1 VTVDT
6 PSGVAAA
13 AEPEPELPPEPLAA
27 SVRRRFVRASAIG
40 SALAVVLFLWL
51 VTRGTFNLFEWQ
63 RVGEF
68 YDQQAHSLLHGH
80 LAVNADYLGIEAF
93 TVNGTSNIYQGPI
106 PAILRM
112 PIIAVAGGA
121 LDGRLTQ
128 LSMLVA
134 FAVAIVFAV
143 RLHWKARQALRGDA
157 PMTGGEAFL
166 VGLFTFALAGG
177 SSMLF
182 EASRAWVYH
191 EAAIWGAAF
200 ALASIDAMAGYVR
213 RPSVGRLT
221 WVAFFAA
228 CTLLTRASIGMGPVV
243 GLGLLFVGAVA
254 VRAARRWRR
263 PSAEGRRG
271 WWGLLTWLAPG
282 PPDTPDT
289 PDTPDAGEATK
300 TARATSPWLIAA
312 AGALPMAAYA
322 VVNYLKFER
331 LFSIPFYGQR
341 FSEIDPARQ
350 EFLRVNGGTMFGLKF
365 VPTTVLQYARPDA
378 IRFVGHFPFV
388 DFSSFPGPVIGN
400 VTFDLIDRSS
410 SVPTAMPLLTILTVI
425 GLFALFRPRAWH
437 GSSGLAS
444 LRVPM
449 IAAGAA
455 AVTIMPFGYIANRYL
470 TDFIPLLVLGG
481 ALGLHT
487 LMPHVT
493 GRDARGWAKGALAAI
508 VALAVIGTWFNL
520 GLALNYQRLWSY
532 NLPPQ
537 VVAGYLGLQNDLG
550 GLGKV
555 VRVGTGEPLP
565 DAIGKPGLIA
575 IVGDCDGLYLSDGL
589 PLNVVKTSPWN
600 AVEQTR
606 AAGHLDLDVTFPKRP
621 AGTRVPILTFGDSS
635 AILLAE
641 YTDDGR
647 ILLEYREPDR
657 DLVVRGLPRG
667 YEPGR
672 SYHLD
677 VRADPNL
684 DLMVVKRDDIVM
696 LDAFYDYDGNQYRV
710 GTNATTTDVAPTFP
724 GRVEHRPVSA
734 PLCHK
739 LLKDARAR

>member
-1 VTVDT
+1 MTVDT

-13 AEPEPELPPEPLAA
+13 AADETEPPEAPSVA

-40 SALAVVLFLWL
+40 AALAVLLFLWL

-80 LAVNADYLGIEAF
+80 LSVNADYLGIEAF

-106 PAILRM
+106 PAILRL
-112 PIIAVAGGA
+112 PIVAVAGGA

-134 FAVAIVFAV
+134 FVVAIVFAV
-143 RLHWKARQALRGDA
+143 RLHWKARQALRRDA

-200 ALASIDAMAGYVR
+200 ALASIDAMVGYVR
-213 RPSVGRLT
+213 RPSVGRLA

-254 VRAARRWRR
+254 VRAARRR
-263 PSAEGRRG
+263 PRPAARGRS
-271 WWGLLTWLAPG
+271 WWGLVTWLAPG
-282 PPDTPDT
+282 AAEAPDV
-289 PDTPDAGEATK
+289 PDAPDAPDAPPAG
-300 TARATSPWLIAA
+300 RATSPWVLA
-312 AGALPMAAYA
+312 AGAAIPLAAYA
-322 VVNYLKFER
+322 FVNYLKFER
-331 LFSIPFYGQR
+331 LFSIPFSGQR

-350 EFLRVNGGTMFGLKF
+350 EFLRINGGTMFGLQF
-365 VPTTVLQYARPDA
+365 VPTTVLQYIRPDA
-378 IRFVGHFPFV
+378 IRFTGHFPFV
-388 DFSSFPGPVIGN
+388 DFTSFPGPIIGN
-400 VTFDLIDRSS
+400 ATFDLIDRSS
-410 SVPTAMPLLTILTVI
+410 SVPTAMPLLTILTII
-425 GLFALFRPRAWH
+425 GLVALFRPRAWR
-437 GSSGLAS
+437 GSAGLAS

-449 IAAGAA
+449 LAAGAA

-487 LMPHVT
+487 LMPYVT
-493 GRDARGWAKGALAAI
+493 GRDARPWAKGALAGI

-532 NLPPQ
+532 NLHPP

-550 GLGKV
+550 GLGTV
-555 VRVGTGEPLP
+555 VQVGAGNPLP
-565 DAIGKPGLIA
+565 DAIGKPGLLA

-600 AVEQTR
+600 AVEQTQ
-606 AAGHLDLDVTFPKRP
+606 AAGHFDLDVTFPERP

-635 AILLAE
+635 GILFAE

-647 ILLEYREPDR
+647 VFLEYHEPDR

-667 YEPGR
+667 YEHGT

-684 DLMVVKRDDIVM
+684 DLMVVTRDDIVM
-696 LDAFYDYDGNQYRV
+696 LDAFYNYKGDDYRV
-710 GTNATTTDVAPTFP
+710 GTNTTTADVSEKFP
-724 GRVEHRPVSA
+724 GRIERRRVSA
-734 PLCHK
+734 PLCRK
-739 LLKDARAR
+739 LLRDAHAQ

>member
-13 AEPEPELPPEPLAA
+13 AEPELSGAPPAT

-40 SALAVVLFLWL
+40 GVLAVVLFLWL
-51 VTRGTFNLFEWQ
+51 LTRGTFNLFEWQ

-80 LAVNADYLGIEAF
+80 FSVNADYLGIEAF
-93 TVNGTSNIYQGPI
+93 TVNGTSNIYQGPV
-106 PAILRM
+106 PAILRL
-112 PIIAVAGGA
+112 PIVAVAGGS

-177 SSMLF
+177 SSLLF

-213 RPSVGRLT
+213 RPTLGRLA
-221 WVAFFAA
+221 WVVLFAA
-228 CTLLTRASIGMGPVV
+228 TTLLTRASIGMGPVV

-263 PSAEGRRG
+263 PTARGRS
-271 WWGLLTWLAPG
+271 WWGLVTWLAPA
-282 PPDTPDT
+282 PPDRTDSTDGTDT
-289 PDTPDAGEATK
+289 DGTDATER
-300 TARATSPWLIAA
+300 RATSPWILAA
-312 AGALPMAAYA
+312 AAAVPMAAYA
-322 VVNYLKFER
+322 VVNYIKFER
-331 LFSIPFYGQR
+331 LFSIPFSGQR
-341 FSEIDPARQ
+341 FSQIDPDRQ
-350 EFLRVNGGTMFGLKF
+350 AFLKANGGTMFGLKF

-425 GLFALFRPRAWH
+425 GLIALFRPRAWR
-437 GSSGLAS
+437 SEPGLAA

-449 IAAGAA
+449 IAAAAA
-455 AVTIMPFGYIANRYL
+455 AVTILPFGYIANRYL
-470 TDFIPLLVLGG
+470 ADFIPMLVLGG

-487 LMPHVT
+487 LVPHVT
-493 GRDARGWAKGALAAI
+493 GPAARAWAKGALAAI
-508 VALAVIGTWFNL
+508 VALAVVGTWFNL

-537 VVAGYLGLQNDLG
+537 VVAGYLGFQNDLG

-555 VRVGTGEPLP
+555 VRVATGDPLP
-565 DAIGKPGLIA
+565 DAIGKPGLLA
-575 IVGDCDGLYLSDGL
+575 IVGNCDGLYLSDGL

-606 AAGHLDLDVTFPKRP
+606 AAGHLDLDVTFPERP

-657 DLVVRGLPRG
+657 NLVVRGLPRG
-667 YEPGR
+667 YEPGK

-684 DLMVVKRDDIVM
+684 DLMVVKRDDVVM
-696 LDAFYDYDGNQYRV
+696 LDAFYNYDGNQYRL
-710 GTNATTTDVAPTFP
+710 GTNATAADVAPKFP
-724 GRVEHRPVSA
+724 GRIEPRPVSA

-739 LLKDARAR
+739 LLKDARTR